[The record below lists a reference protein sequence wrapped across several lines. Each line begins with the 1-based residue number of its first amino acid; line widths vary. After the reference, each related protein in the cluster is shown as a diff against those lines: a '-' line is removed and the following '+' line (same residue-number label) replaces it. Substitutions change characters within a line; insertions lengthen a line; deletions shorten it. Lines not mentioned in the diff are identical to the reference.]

1 MATEVVTLSD
11 LAVPQETRPKPN
23 TQDISGHSQNDIH
36 TGASRRTTHESQ
48 IASTS
53 QDDNNA
59 TTTSRA
65 PSNAHTIDDQ
75 SSRLP
80 FGRLMVVYA
89 CLATAYATSTLD
101 IIAVA
106 SALPV
111 IGSSL
116 DAGTT
121 ITWAGTAYL
130 MGQAACQPLYGRL
143 SDVFGRKPVLMLS
156 LAFIVIGGLLCGFAQ
171 TPTWLY
177 VCRALSGVG
186 GGGVSSVVAI
196 IISDLVSMRD
206 RGKYQGLLSVAIG
219 LGACA
224 GPFIAAEMLKRGGE
238 AWRWI
243 FWVSPILASVCLV
256 VMWFLLPLK
265 PVTGSWGEKV
275 RKIDWF
281 GVVVAVVA
289 MVFLLVSW
297 FLVSRLIRGMVWL
310 TRSVAA
316 HQLRRIDVALEQ
328 RHGDIDALHRRCE
341 LASVLLY
348 PETSSQDPHYP
359 STTFHPKINFGLV
372 TASTMLRL
380 RLASRPLFLAT
391 LLSGCSRLHAASVSN
406 PHVAVARDA

>member
-1 MATEVVTLSD
+1 
-11 LAVPQETRPKPN
+11 
-23 TQDISGHSQNDIH
+23 
-36 TGASRRTTHESQ
+36 
-48 IASTS
+48 
-53 QDDNNA
+53 
-59 TTTSRA
+59 
-65 PSNAHTIDDQ
+65 
-75 SSRLP
+75 
-80 FGRLMVVYA
+80 MVVYA

-116 DAGTT
+116 NAGTT

-265 PVTGSWGEKV
+265 PVTGSWREKMG
-275 RKIDWF
+275 KIDWF

-297 FLVSRLIRGMVWL
+297 FFFFQRVW
-310 TRSVAA
+310 
-316 HQLRRIDVALEQ
+316 
-328 RHGDIDALHRRCE
+328 
-341 LASVLLY
+341 
-348 PETSSQDPHYP
+348 
-359 STTFHPKINFGLV
+359 
-372 TASTMLRL
+372 
-380 RLASRPLFLAT
+380 
-391 LLSGCSRLHAASVSN
+391 
-406 PHVAVARDA
+406 

>member
-1 MATEVVTLSD
+1 
-11 LAVPQETRPKPN
+11 
-23 TQDISGHSQNDIH
+23 
-36 TGASRRTTHESQ
+36 
-48 IASTS
+48 
-53 QDDNNA
+53 
-59 TTTSRA
+59 
-65 PSNAHTIDDQ
+65 
-75 SSRLP
+75 
-80 FGRLMVVYA
+80 
-89 CLATAYATSTLD
+89 
-101 IIAVA
+101 
-106 SALPV
+106 V

-297 FLVSRLIRGMVWL
+297 FLLSRLIRGMVWL

-328 RHGDIDALHRRCE
+328 RHGDIDALHWRRQ
-341 LASVLLY
+341 LAPVLLY
-348 PETSSQDPHYP
+348 PETSGQDPHHP
-359 STTFHPKINFGLV
+359 FTTFHPKINFGLV
-372 TASTMLRL
+372 AASTMLRL
-380 RLASRPLFLAT
+380 CVASRPVFLAA
-391 LLSGCSRLHAASVSN
+391 LLSGCSRLHTASVSN
-406 PHVAVARDA
+406 THVAIARDA

>member
-1 MATEVVTLSD
+1 MATEVITLSD
-11 LAVPQETRPKPN
+11 LAVPQETQPKPAI
-23 TQDISGHSQNDIH
+23 QDLSSHSQDHTLPGVVLRASND
-36 TGASRRTTHESQ
+36 SQ
-48 IASTS
+48 ITST
-53 QDDNNA
+53 QHANNA
-59 TTTSRA
+59 TTPGT

-101 IIAVA
+101 IISVA

-116 DAGTT
+116 NAGTT

-156 LAFIVIGGLLCGFAQ
+156 LAFIVVGGLLCGFAQ

-265 PVTGSWGEKV
+265 PVTGSWMEKV
-275 RKIDWF
+275 GKIDWF
-281 GVVVAVVA
+281 GLVVAVVA

-297 FLVSRLIRGMVWL
+297 FLSYLIM
-310 TRSVAA
+310 
-316 HQLRRIDVALEQ
+316 
-328 RHGDIDALHRRCE
+328 
-341 LASVLLY
+341 
-348 PETSSQDPHYP
+348 
-359 STTFHPKINFGLV
+359 
-372 TASTMLRL
+372 
-380 RLASRPLFLAT
+380 
-391 LLSGCSRLHAASVSN
+391 
-406 PHVAVARDA
+406 

>member
-1 MATEVVTLSD
+1 MATEVITLSN
-11 LAVPQETRPKPN
+11 LAVPQETKPKPN
-23 TQDISGHSQNDIH
+23 TQHISGHSQNDIH
-36 TGASRRTTHESQ
+36 TGVSLRTSHESQ
-48 IASTS
+48 ITS
-53 QDDNNA
+53 PPHDNNA

-116 DAGTT
+116 NAGTT

-224 GPFIAAEMLKRGGE
+224 GPFIAAEMLKRGGK

-265 PVTGSWGEKV
+265 PVTGSWREKMG
-275 RKIDWF
+275 KIDWF

-297 FLVSRLIRGMVWL
+297 FFFFNVFGEVDVWL
-310 TRSVAA
+310 TRSIATD
-316 HQLRRIDVALEQ
+316 QLRRINVA
-328 RHGDIDALHRRCE
+328 
-341 LASVLLY
+341 
-348 PETSSQDPHYP
+348 
-359 STTFHPKINFGLV
+359 
-372 TASTMLRL
+372 
-380 RLASRPLFLAT
+380 
-391 LLSGCSRLHAASVSN
+391 
-406 PHVAVARDA
+406 